1 MGGDLGMNHHAI
13 FGSVALACASLLSTA
28 ALAAD
33 CGPLK
38 LLSTIKMTPANN
50 DPGEVRLIPV
60 TVNDQPK
67 TFQFDT
73 GGAMTQISRKAAED
87 LKLDIINSNIQMY
100 DVNGNIS
107 RKAAVA
113 DKLVVGRMAFS
124 RVTMPVTT
132 FEGIDGLISSN
143 MLVNYDIDLDFPNNT
158 MNYISRDHCP
168 GSVMYWKAD
177 AIGVAPMRLVDN
189 TRLTVKVTLDGQTF
203 DAFIDT
209 GATKSVLSEKV
220 AKYFFHIPLGASGDK
235 LVDNING
242 DKSIKAYVHYFSK
255 LTFGGVAID
264 NPQVVILEDRVNR
277 NGDKAQQTGNRALS
291 NNADI
296 VLPNMVIGMNML
308 KDLHVY
314 IAFGENRL
322 YLTQTKTPATA
333 AGPADATAAAAV
345 KP

>member
-1 MGGDLGMNHHAI
+1 MKYHAI
-13 FGSVALACASLLSTA
+13 FGSAALACANLLGTP

-38 LLSTIKMTPANN
+38 LLSTIKMTPADN
-50 DPGEVRLIPV
+50 DPAEVRLIPV

-67 TFQFDT
+67 TFLFDT
-73 GGAMTQISRKAAED
+73 GGALTQISRKAAED

-100 DVNGNIS
+100 DVNGNVS

-132 FEGIDGLISSN
+132 FDGVDGLISSN

-168 GSVMYWKAD
+168 GAVMYWKAD
-177 AIGVAPMRLVDN
+177 AIGVAPMHLVDN
-189 TRLTVKVTLDGQTF
+189 TRITVKVTLDGQTF

-209 GATKSVLSEKV
+209 GATKSVLSENV
-220 AKYFFHIPLGASGDK
+220 AKYFFRIPLGASGDK
-235 LVDNING
+235 PVDNING
-242 DKSIKAYVHYFSK
+242 DKTLKAYIHYFSR
-255 LTFGGVAID
+255 LTFGGVTIE

-277 NGDKAQQTGNRALS
+277 NGDKAQQTGNRALL

-296 VLPNMVIGMNML
+296 ILPNMVIGMNML

-322 YLTQTKTPATA
+322 YLTQTKAAAAAAAAPAAPT
-333 AGPADATAAAAV
+333 TAAAA